1 MAATTTWFSQINKYF
16 KKCLGAFELKADAL
30 SMTQFFLEAASFS
43 PHLCHV
49 QHEKAEGVLE
59 RLPSYSDV
67 GWRVGAGLGWGSSR
81 DTLSMLKSHCKYSN
95 KNMSL
100 KKKWGEFPGCPMV
113 RTQCFHCWDPNSIPG
128 QKSKNLQAAWYSKKK
143 KKFGLY
149 ISHHRVLT
157 TIGSQ
162 LDYIF
167 LFFLYCIFQ
176 LNYNIKAKI
185 PSKMLKFPMT
195 ILIKTGI

>member
-1 MAATTTWFSQINKYF
+1 MAATKTWFSQINKYF

-49 QHEKAEGVLE
+49 QYEKAEGVLE

-100 KKKWGEFPGCPMV
+100 KKKNGENSLVVQWLGLNAFTAGTPIQSPV
-113 RTQCFHCWDPNSIPG
+113 RNLRTCKLLGTAKRKRSLVSIFH
-128 QKSKNLQAAWYSKKK
+128 
-143 KKFGLY
+143 
-149 ISHHRVLT
+149 T
-157 TIGSQ
+157 TE
-162 LDYIF
+162 Y
-167 LFFLYCIFQ
+167 
-176 LNYNIKAKI
+176 
-185 PSKMLKFPMT
+185 
-195 ILIKTGI
+195 